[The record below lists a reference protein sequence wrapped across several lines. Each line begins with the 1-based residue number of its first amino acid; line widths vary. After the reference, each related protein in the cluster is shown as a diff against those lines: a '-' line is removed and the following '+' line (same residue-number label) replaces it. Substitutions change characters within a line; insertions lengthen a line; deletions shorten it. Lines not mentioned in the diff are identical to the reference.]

1 MYGHVLLS
9 FGNLFSTDM
18 LFILVIALI
27 LFGGDKLPEIA
38 RGLGKGIRDFKDA
51 SEGIK
56 REINDQINSYE
67 EKRTETALNTQ
78 AAQHQLPANTDTSP
92 GHPVVENTI
101 PVYENHFTGTESVA
115 AEHNG
120 EARGHNGEIHDET
133 VTGDHTTVQHADAG
147 TVNEQSKN

>member
-18 LFILVIALI
+18 IFILVIALI

-67 EKRTETALNTQ
+67 EKRTETALNNQ
-78 AAQHQLPANTDTSP
+78 AAQHQLPENTDASSGRP
-92 GHPVVENTI
+92 PVENTI

-115 AEHNG
+115 TEHNG
-120 EARGHNGEIHDET
+120 QAHEEPVAGNHI
-133 VTGDHTTVQHADAG
+133 VQHTDAAG
-147 TVNEQSKN
+147 DEQSKN